1 MDTVWWILVA
11 AGGATGLLAAVGVRY
26 MMRPGP
32 TPAEREKKR
41 RRSVSARGRTTVATI
56 TDFHEGVLSYTYE
69 IRGVEYAATQDVSE
83 LLGLVEDDPA
93 ALVARPAG
101 IKYLPQNP
109 ANSIVLCEDWS
120 GLKFGPKA
128 EGSRRRPVRSSPAS

>member
-1 MDTVWWILVA
+1 MLKEWWILLL
-11 AGGATGLLAAVGVRY
+11 AGGVTGFLTAVAVRCFGRRA
-26 MMRPGP
+26 M
-32 TPAEREKKR
+32 TPAEREKR
-41 RRSVSARGRTTVATI
+41 RRLSVSARGRTTVAII
-56 TDFHEGVLSYTYE
+56 TDFHDGVLSYTYE
-69 IRGVEYAATQDVSE
+69 VRGVEYAATQDISD
-83 LLGLVEDDPA
+83 LMGLVEDDPV

-128 EGSRRRPVRSSPAS
+128 EGSRRKPVRSSPAS